1 MSHQKRIQPINLT
14 DELAS
19 ELDSLSAQTGRSKTE
34 IVTVAVQTYLRNH
47 TRWRRDMDKA
57 LLDVDAGGG
66 YSGDEVL
73 EWMESW
79 GSDAERPRP
88 AALAK
93 R

>member
-1 MSHQKRIQPINLT
+1 MSHQTKIQAINLT

-34 IVTVAVQTYLRNH
+34 IVTDAVQTYLRNQ
-47 TRWRRDMDKA
+47 TCWRKEMDKA

-66 YSGDEVL
+66 YSGEQVL

-79 GSDAERPRP
+79 GTDAEKQRP